1 MNRKTPNIFSALDS
15 HFYSWSSLALLAL
28 LFLALAMLS
37 TFTLRGVRLDLTE
50 HKLYTISTG
59 TRHILAGLQEPLHM
73 RLFYSEQLS
82 SESPQLVP
90 IRAYYQRVRDLL
102 NEFRARAGD
111 RLEVSFINVAPFS
124 EEEDQAA
131 SYGLQSVPVGD
142 GDSFYFGLAGTN
154 AVDGLEVIPFFHPN
168 RERFLEYDLARLI
181 YRLDQAKK
189 PRIGVLSSISLD
201 AGFDPATQR
210 SRPGLTAFEQ
220 LREFYEVVTVDPTVP
235 ALPEDLAALI
245 LVHPKDLSAAMEY
258 TIDQFALAGG
268 RLLVFVD
275 PYTEQGAEAPYP
287 GMPPIGGSS
296 DLPRLFKAWGVKYDQ
311 EHFIADLRYGLEVNM
326 GAQGTARHIAILG
339 LDNEAIA
346 GDDIV
351 TANLNSVNLASAGEL
366 QAAAEATLDF
376 TPLLWT
382 SANAAPLPV
391 TRLQALGNPRSL
403 LEGFHPDQQIH
414 VLAARLGGEVKSA
427 FPDGKPDDSPLAGE
441 PLTSGRLDAI
451 VIADSDLLADA
462 YWVQRQNF
470 FGQTLL
476 NPFAGNGDLLLN
488 AAENLLGNA
497 DLISI
502 RPRELALRPFT
513 LVENLRVAAETRFRD
528 TEEQLEQELD
538 ETERKLTALQQT
550 RSDGDLT
557 VLSEAQKA
565 EVQRFIDRK
574 LEVRREL
581 RKVRSDLNR
590 DIRVL
595 GNVLKGINI
604 GLIPFIVAIFGGI
617 YFTRRWR
624 HRPARAAGGQG

>member
-1 MNRKTPNIFSALDS
+1 MSGKIPKIGIAGRDGHL
-15 HFYSWSSLALLAL
+15 YSWSSLALLAL
-28 LFLALAMLS
+28 LFLALVMLS
-37 TFTLRGVRLDLTE
+37 SIVLRGARLDLTE
-50 HKLYTISTG
+50 HGLHTISQG
-59 TRHILAGLQEPLHM
+59 TRNILAGLQEPLHL

-82 SESPQLVP
+82 TESPQLVP
-90 IRAYYQRVRDLL
+90 IRTYYQRVHDLL
-102 NEFRARAGD
+102 NEFQARAGD
-111 RLEVSFINVAPFS
+111 RLQVSFIDVAPFS
-124 EEEDQAA
+124 EEEDEAA
-131 SYGLQSVPVGD
+131 RYGLQSIPVGS
-142 GDSFYFGLAGTN
+142 DSFYFGLAGTN
-154 AVDGLEVIPFFHPN
+154 AVDGLEVVPFFHPN

-181 YRLDQAKK
+181 YRLDKAKMPK
-189 PRIGVLSSISLD
+189 IGVLSSVPLD
-201 AGFDPATQR
+201 PGFDPATQR

-220 LREFYEVVTVDPTVP
+220 LREFYEVVTIDPAVP
-235 ALPEDLAALI
+235 ALPDDLEALI

-258 TIDQFALAGG
+258 SIDQFALAGG

-296 DLPRLFKAWGVKYDQ
+296 DLPRLFKAWGVTYDKEQ
-311 EHFIADLRYGLEVNM
+311 FIADLRYGLEVNM

-339 LDNEAIA
+339 LDSEAI
-346 GDDIV
+346 GRDDIV

-366 QAAAEATLDF
+366 KAAADAPIDF
-376 TPLLWT
+376 TPLLW
-382 SANAAPLPV
+382 SSVNAAALPT

-403 LEGFHPDQQIH
+403 LEGFQPDQQIH
-414 VLAARLGGEVKSA
+414 VLAARLSGEVKSA
-427 FPDGKPDDSPLAGE
+427 FPDGKPEDSPLAGE
-441 PLTSGRLDAI
+441 PLAGGRLEAI
-451 VIADSDLLADA
+451 IVADSDLLADA

-502 RPRELALRPFT
+502 RPRELALRPFK

-528 TEEQLEQELD
+528 TEEQLERELD
-538 ETERKLTALQQT
+538 ETERKLTELQQS
-550 RSDGDLT
+550 RGDGDLT

-565 EVQRFIDRK
+565 EVQRFIERK

-581 RKVRSDLNR
+581 RKVRSDLDR

-595 GNVLKGINI
+595 GAWLKAINI
-604 GLIPFIVAIFGGI
+604 GLVPLLVALAGGL
-617 YFTRRWR
+617 YFVRRWR